1 MALFDWLR
9 KKSSHQRSPEG
20 GWVVMLRDAAFEV
33 TTPKGEVER
42 LPVGDL
48 SAVSVRTS
56 DKGPWDA
63 DVWWLLFGRDHKV
76 ACSFPQGATG
86 EQLAVDY
93 LMKLPAFDYDAMID
107 AMSSTGNAVFPLW
120 RSGGPLNEP

>member
-1 MALFDWLR
+1 M
-9 KKSSHQRSPEG
+9 
-20 GWVVMLRDAAFEV
+20 
-33 TTPKGEVER
+33 ER

-48 SAVSVRTS
+48 SAVAVQTN
-56 DKGPWDA
+56 DKGPRDA
-63 DVWWLLFGRDHKV
+63 VDVWWLLFGRDDKV

-107 AMSSTGNAVFPLW
+107 ADVVDRQRGLPALAFGRSAGST
-120 RSGGPLNEP
+120 EP